1 MCGRFTLRSP
11 IDSIASLFPGL
22 ELPTYKPRFNI
33 APTQPVACL
42 RNVDGQRS
50 ISMLRWGLVPSWASN
65 LEMGAPM
72 INARAETVA
81 SKPSFRRAFQDR
93 RCLVLADGFFEWKQ
107 VGKKK
112 YPFYVARPDGQPFCM
127 AGLWETWGTAET
139 FVETCAIIT
148 TIASQTLTPLHSRMP
163 VILSLDQSRFWLDA
177 GARESARLQGLLQPA
192 VEQELVMREVSQV
205 VNNVANDSPACIE
218 PEATLFD

>member
-1 MCGRFTLRSP
+1 
-11 IDSIASLFPGL
+11 
-22 ELPTYKPRFNI
+22 
-33 APTQPVACL
+33 
-42 RNVDGQRS
+42 
-50 ISMLRWGLVPSWASN
+50 
-65 LEMGAPM
+65 
-72 INARAETVA
+72 
-81 SKPSFRRAFQDR
+81 
-93 RCLVLADGFFEWKQ
+93 
-107 VGKKK
+107 
-112 YPFYVARPDGQPFCM
+112 M